1 MKEEQ
6 EDLPNDKKSQKEI
19 NNSDEDSEALDLNSS
34 DSECFKEDFR
44 KYQGAID
51 DLSEEDLH
59 RYETFRRSNFPKNVV
74 KKFIASVI
82 GQAVNPNMVIAVSG
96 LAKIYV
102 GEMVELAKQVQE
114 EKNNNGPLLPS
125 HIHEAHRRMYG
136 KLPHTTVFKRPP
148 WD

>member
-74 KKFIASVI
+74 K
-82 GQAVNPNMVIAVSG
+82 N
-96 LAKIYV
+96 L
-102 GEMVELAKQVQE
+102 
-114 EKNNNGPLLPS
+114 
-125 HIHEAHRRMYG
+125 
-136 KLPHTTVFKRPP
+136 
-148 WD
+148 